1 MFFSPAAE
9 ETALDD
15 FDDERCCFF
24 LTHLRIKP
32 ASDKKKIIIK
42 KNYYLKL
49 HYLTFWP
56 HGGSRQRCKH

>member
-1 MFFSPAAE
+1 MWDQQTSGGEAGFVSPATE

-32 ASDKKKIIIK
+32 SSDLKKKK
-42 KNYYLKL
+42 KRKKI
-49 HYLTFWP
+49 HV
-56 HGGSRQRCKH
+56 

>member
-1 MFFSPAAE
+1 MKMLKSVTDLYCVGVAVNLGAFLSPAAE

-32 ASDKKKIIIK
+32 SSDDNQP
-42 KNYYLKL
+42 KN
-49 HYLTFWP
+49 
-56 HGGSRQRCKH
+56 